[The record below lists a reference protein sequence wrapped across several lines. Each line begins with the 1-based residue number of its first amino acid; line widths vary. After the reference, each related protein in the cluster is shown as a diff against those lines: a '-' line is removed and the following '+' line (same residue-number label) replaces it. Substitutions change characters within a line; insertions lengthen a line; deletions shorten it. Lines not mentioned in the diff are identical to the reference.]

1 MPELLD
7 NRVRELQAVLEEC
20 FLFRKLGLCYDYGT
34 TPEDFPRNTLPVSDE
49 TRRGIPNRS
58 GLYTGINR
66 SAENNALLFD
76 GYLLRVECG
85 FAGENDERI
94 LDRLIGGLI
103 RTATSG
109 PKGFLIR
116 GLSPDGRGF
125 YPTSSVDAH
134 LLWAFSL
141 WRGATTAAIAPE
153 SQGKMQNIAAKWI
166 NRIEQ
171 DAFRITAI
179 DDGPSP
185 EGALDAADAETGP
198 KLLALLAVA
207 GAVTGE
213 EKWLERLNAFAA
225 ADDGV
230 RIAPPP
236 ETVTDPARVL
246 RLQIAWHLLRQL
258 DPDEARRAE
267 APSRMGVLA
276 RRAATHLGAF
286 RSLDPAVLE
295 ETPALDWRAAIG
307 TDAKEEPPPLPPE
320 WARVRH
326 EAETAGAAAQGALA
340 LLLAPETELVEAYA
354 EEMAAALTETPWERL
369 LLADA
374 VAPVV
379 AVHGRGVER
388 GLWDEA
394 LLHRGSLAESV
405 LPTATTY
412 LAEDY
417 DEAHPDRAGHTEP
430 PPRRRSADEE
440 EETKR
445 TASRRSSRRR
455 RRRRKRR

>member
-1 MPELLD
+1 MSELLD
-7 NRVRELQAVLEEC
+7 NRVRALQAVLEEC

-34 TPEDFPRNTLPVSDE
+34 TPEDFPRKTLPVSEE
-49 TRRGIPNRS
+49 TRKGLPNRA
-58 GLYTGINR
+58 GCYTGVNR
-66 SAENNALLFD
+66 CAENNALLFD

-85 FAGENDERI
+85 FAAENDERI

-103 RTATSG
+103 RTATTG

-141 WRGATTAAIAPE
+141 WRGATTAAIQPE

-171 DAFRITAI
+171 DAFRITPT

-185 EGALDAADAETGP
+185 DGALDAADAEAGP

-213 EKWLERLNAFAA
+213 AKWTERLAAFAE
-225 ADDGV
+225 ADGGA
-230 RIAPPP
+230 RLAPPP
-236 ETVTDPARVL
+236 EEVTDPLRIL
-246 RLQIAWHLLRQL
+246 RLQIAWHLLHHL
-258 DPDEARRAE
+258 DPDDARRAE
-267 APSRMGVLA
+267 APSRMAVLA

-286 RSLDPAVLE
+286 RRLDPAVLE
-295 ETPALDWRAAIG
+295 ETPALDWRAAFG
-307 TDAKEEPPPLPPE
+307 TDERQDDAPPPPD
-320 WARVRH
+320 WARVLH
-326 EAETAGAAAQGALA
+326 ETETAAATAQGALA
-340 LLLAPETELVEAYA
+340 LLLSPETELVEAYA
-354 EEMAAALTETPWERL
+354 DEMAAGLLETPWERL

-388 GLWDEA
+388 GLWDEE
-394 LLHRGSLAESV
+394 LLHRGSLAESL
-405 LPTATTY
+405 LPSATVY

-417 DEAHPDRAGHTEP
+417 DEAHPERAGHTEAP
-430 PPRRRSADEE
+430 PKRRPSDEPGG
-440 EETKR
+440 KSS
-445 TASRRSSRRR
+445 SRRSSRRR